1 MNERR
6 VIEVLGGYALDTIYI
21 YVLIVCAILSFLL
34 FVFGDIFDFDG
45 PFDPMLI
52 VPWTAFTALF
62 GYVGETFFT
71 INSGVIVLI
80 GGALSAVLVFLM
92 NFYILVPL
100 KNSESTI
107 SVSEKSMEGRKATV
121 ITPIPIHGMGE
132 IKISNVTGTMTR
144 PAAYYEPQEIELKAG
159 SDVLIIEI
167 KDRVCYVVPYKEN
180 FI

>member
-1 MNERR
+1 MIR
-6 VIEVLGGYALDTIYI
+6 VLGGYTLDTIYL

-34 FVFGDIFDFDG
+34 FVFGDIVDFDG
-45 PFDPMLI
+45 PLDPMLL
-52 VPWTAFTALF
+52 VPFTAFTALF
-62 GYVGETFFT
+62 GYVGETFLRSS
-71 INSGVIVLI
+71 SGWILAI
-80 GGALSAVLVFLM
+80 SGALSAVLVFLM

-121 ITPIPIHGMGE
+121 ITPIPIQGMGE
-132 IKISNVTGTMTR
+132 IKISNVTGIMTR
-144 PAAYYEPQEIELKAG
+144 PATYYEPQDVELKAG
-159 SDVLIIEI
+159 ADVLIIEI